1 MIEVKVLPSNLFWNA
16 APDPWSNKKK
26 VEGLEFS
33 DDDRQPW
40 DVGPNRA
47 GLTLLEAPRSKS
59 FGAPI
64 VVLLMGRRGH
74 GKTLF
79 MTAMARHMIKQW
91 DRLNADY
98 RLFSN
103 YRIDYMR
110 KDKSGRPIDMYSP
123 YLIEDVMGYPDWF
136 RNGYLLLDEI
146 QTAASGR
153 RSMSRSNVF
162 LSTFLTQIRHRNI
175 EAIFTT
181 QFPQVLDYQ
190 LLLQVDL
197 FVDIDIAHR
206 GKGGVPEVLTLYVH
220 DYWGQWTGK
229 NWRKYWPPRQWEA
242 DAVKRITNVS
252 SVVGHYSTE
261 QIIVPTFMDDWSRA
275 QVIESKEAKFEDESD
290 WHEEVREEITKA
302 QDAREEPRVHYGSL
316 DDYLKG
322 LPPGELRISEILRPA
337 RKLSNI
343 TAVTDLATYLSDRG
357 WLTYR
362 DDKGIWMC
370 ERSES

>member
-33 DDDRQPW
+33 DDDPQPW

-275 QVIESKEAKFEDESD
+275 QVIESEEAKFEDESD

>member
-40 DVGPNRA
+40 DVGPKRA

-275 QVIESKEAKFEDESD
+275 QVIESEEAKFEDESD

>member
-1 MIEVKVLPSNLFWNA
+1 MIEVKVLPNNLFWNA

-33 DDDRQPW
+33 DDDRQSW

-275 QVIESKEAKFEDESD
+275 QVIESEEAKFEDESD